1 MEIVDNKNSG
11 SSLPTSPSAATAG
24 AQNGGANGGAG
35 GGGRRSLDL
44 NGVSSPTARK
54 HAINTTNNKHTCS
67 TTPRSDNSIAP
78 LTVTTNIRTSTA
90 SGGNTTPGGTGS
102 YSPHSRSEAEH
113 TLSESGTGSPLRR
126 SIGSSSSLLQA
137 APMKR
142 ISSGSSL
149 ATADGGSG
157 LLGSSALLDNSS
169 RKLLIAED
177 NAINMKVALG
187 ILRRL
192 GFTNVV
198 TAPDGVAAV
207 EAVAAAGGPAAFDA
221 ILMDLHMPRKGGIEA
236 VQDILRAW
244 PNQKTK
250 IVAVTADAFEETRD
264 SCVANGFTYW
274 LAKPFRVE
282 EFARVM
288 GQEL

>member
-1 MEIVDNKNSG
+1 MSG
-11 SSLPTSPSAATAG
+11 PT
-24 AQNGGANGGAG
+24 
-35 GGGRRSLDL
+35 
-44 NGVSSPTARK
+44 
-54 HAINTTNNKHTCS
+54 
-67 TTPRSDNSIAP
+67 
-78 LTVTTNIRTSTA
+78 
-90 SGGNTTPGGTGS
+90 TGS
-102 YSPHSRSEAEH
+102 HSPHSRCSEAER
-113 TLSESGTGSPLRR
+113 TASESGTASPLKR

-149 ATADGGSG
+149 ATADGGG
-157 LLGSSALLDNSS
+157 LLGTTALLDNSS

-221 ILMDLHMPRKGGIEA
+221 ILMDLHMPKKGGIEA

-244 PNQKTK
+244 PNQRTK
-250 IVAVTADAFEETRD
+250 IIAVTADAFEDTRD
-264 SCVANGFTYW
+264 TCVANGFTGW

-282 EFARVM
+282 EFARIM
-288 GQEL
+288 GQES